1 MNKAPTDVLSFGPE
15 FLERFE
21 VIRRVG
27 QGAFGV
33 VLEVRQRSL
42 NRPVAV
48 KYLLGK
54 QRDSQDAR
62 ARFLREAR
70 ILSTLSH
77 PNVVQVFDSGFD
89 GDVPYLVEELLS
101 GRPLDTVMLEQGQL
115 PTLEVVRIGRSVALA
130 LGCAHELGVLHRDL
144 KPANV
149 FVGDDGTVKLLDFGL
164 AKRPGEDTTLTKTGQ
179 LAGTPAFMSPEQLK
193 GEDLTPAADLYALG
207 TMLYLMLTGAY
218 PYPLKLVTLLTEKL
232 KKPAPR
238 VLSVATGPVP
248 EALASLV
255 DSLLEIDPSARPQS
269 GREVAEAL
277 ARFDPDASRPVR
289 ATESLV
295 APSRPR
301 HPARPSSSGSGG
313 APVSAPSGAAGVG
326 ERRAR
331 WRLVAAALVLVAA
344 VTALVAGRREPSA
357 LWAVTVRPGIDRL
370 TVTWSTSRP
379 VATVLRWA
387 AAGGEEA
394 EIRVEGPPQP
404 IHEVTVTGLAP
415 GRRYL
420 VRPVVD
426 GVVAEAREAATL
438 GDLVVTELR
447 VVPTATSLRL
457 SMGATLPCTATVS
470 VRAAGTNEELYR
482 RTLEGRGPS
491 WEAEFQPLP
500 AKATYRVL
508 VELEAGADH
517 RTSLSETVE
526 TKGVTVRILL
536 GGVAGTTE
544 NTEGVD
550 FTSLWTTPNAPR
562 SVEQV
567 RNGLLAF
574 SLERLGVFCGDVA
587 AAAIRWRRADLMGV
601 QWMRLSGD
609 RVVILDAGRRMTCL
623 RLDDGGTLW
632 SKELPAATD
641 AVFHATDD
649 AIVVYEAP
657 LGPRC
662 LEAATGVQRWWQ
674 DNSVLKAPWTVT
686 PDGTV
691 WFHSD
696 LYDMWAYSLAT
707 GRRIP
712 DYRAQVVSRVT
723 APPVL
728 VGGEMFVGLKDGKVQ
743 GGPKAGQRRVLLE
756 LGGLVQDLV
765 AGDGGLYAV
774 IEDPPALVGI
784 DVPAGK
790 VLWRTSLP
798 AAVRGR
804 LVYTRGRLYVY
815 DEKDHT
821 GAWDAVT
828 GRLLWRRYANN
839 YDVFGM
845 APAPGGILYC
855 SGLTDVALIVDD
867 EP

>member
-1 MNKAPTDVLSFGPE
+1 MSKAPTDVLSFGPE

-21 VIRRVG
+21 VVRRVG

-42 NRPVAV
+42 DRSVAV

-89 GDVPYLVEELLS
+89 GDVPYLVEELLA
-101 GRPLDTVMLEQGQL
+101 GKPLDTVMLEQGQL
-115 PTLEVVRIGRSVALA
+115 PTLEVVRIGRSVAQA

-218 PYPLKLVTLLTEKL
+218 PYPLKLATLLTEKL
-232 KKPAPR
+232 KKPAPK
-238 VLSVATGPVP
+238 VQSVATAPVP

-255 DSLLEIDPSARPQS
+255 DSLLELDPSARPQS
-269 GREVAEAL
+269 GREVADAL

-289 ATESLV
+289 ATESLA
-295 APSRPR
+295 APPR
-301 HPARPSSSGSGG
+301 LRNPARPSSSGAGQP
-313 APVSAPSGAAGVG
+313 PVSRPSGPVGAGRG
-326 ERRAR
+326 R
-331 WRLVAAALVLVAA
+331 WQLVVAALVLAAAVAA
-344 VTALVAGRREPSA
+344 FVAGRREPSA
-357 LWAVTVRPGIDRL
+357 LWAVSVRPGIDRL
-370 TVTWSTSRP
+370 TVSWSTSRP

-387 AAGGEEA
+387 PVGGEEV
-394 EIRVEGPPQP
+394 EVRGEGPPQP

-426 GVVAEAREAATL
+426 GVVAEGREAATL
-438 GDLVVTELR
+438 GDLAVTELK

-457 SMGATLPCTATVS
+457 STAATLPGTATVS
-470 VRAAGTNEELYR
+470 VRAVGTNEELMR
-482 RTLEGRGPS
+482 RTLEGRGPA
-491 WEAEFQPLP
+491 WEAVLQPLP
-500 AKATYRVL
+500 AKTVYRVT
-508 VELEAGADH
+508 VEVAAGADH
-517 RTSLSETVE
+517 RATLSETAE
-526 TKGVTVRILL
+526 TKQVAIRILL
-536 GGVAGTTE
+536 GGIAGTSE

-550 FTSLWTTPNAPR
+550 FTSLWTTKNSPR
-562 SVEQV
+562 SVERV
-567 RNGLLAF
+567 RAGLLAF
-574 SLERLGVFCGDVA
+574 SLEKLGVFGGDVA
-587 AAAIRWRRADLMGV
+587 AATIRWRRADLTGV

-609 RVVILDAGRRMTCL
+609 RVVILDEGRRMTCL

-632 SKELPAATD
+632 ARDLPAATD
-641 AVFHATDD
+641 VVFHATDD
-649 AIVVYEAP
+649 AIVVYEVP

-662 LEAATGVQRWWQ
+662 IDPATGAQRWWL
-674 DNSVLKAPWTVT
+674 DNSVLKPPWTVT
-686 PDGTV
+686 EDGTV

-696 LYDMWAYSLAT
+696 LYDMWAFSVAS

-712 DYRAQVVSRVT
+712 DYRAQVIARVT

-756 LGGLVQDLV
+756 LGGPIQDLV
-765 AGDGGLYAV
+765 AGGGGLYAV
-774 IEDPPALVGI
+774 VEDPPALVGI

-798 AAVRGR
+798 SPVRGR
-804 LVYTRGRLYVY
+804 LVYTRGRVY
-815 DEKDHT
+815 AYDDADHT
-821 GAWDAVT
+821 GAWDAAT

-855 SGLTDVALIVDD
+855 SGLTDVAFIVDD